1 MEKSNNFR
9 IEALLGERA
18 TRCESPPSRA
28 VPFSMPTAGVCARA
42 PLLPSVHALHYAGIP
57 HISPAYEP
65 WIRASLLLPRFHPY
79 SASPSVGL
87 MGKCRRPR
95 TAFTSQQLL
104 ELENQFKLNKYLS
117 RPKRFEVATSLM
129 LTETQ
134 VKIWF
139 QNRRMKWKRSRKV
152 KEQVEAARE
161 HKPTNENPASELQR
175 AELRKQDVEKD
186 DDPEDEE
193 RDFDTRHSDFTQK
206 DVDVR
211 CASDDEEDET
221 SDKEK
226 EAGL

>member
-28 VPFSMPTAGVCARA
+28 VPFSMPTAGVCASAAA
-42 PLLPSVHALHYAGIP
+42 PLRA
-57 HISPAYEP
+57 
-65 WIRASLLLPRFHPY
+65 RASLRGDPPHQPRLRAVDPREPAAAPIPPVFRVSFGGADGKMQETTHGLHQ
-79 SASPSVGL
+79 SAAARAREPVQTQQIPL
-87 MGKCRRPR
+87 
-95 TAFTSQQLL
+95 TAQTLR
-104 ELENQFKLNKYLS
+104 S
-117 RPKRFEVATSLM
+117 RH
-129 LTETQ
+129 